1 MLSWLLLL
9 PRILEQRGPPP
20 STLSEE
26 TMPPLSSPILL
37 GVARRVWLGVVIRNV
52 EGRFCR
58 GAAKSS
64 SCASAL
70 VAEALAASHALSMA
84 DQRIVLESDS
94 KVLLDGVNVKDSNR
108 IWMKSGV

>member
-1 MLSWLLLL
+1 M
-9 PRILEQRGPPP
+9 
-20 STLSEE
+20 
-26 TMPPLSSPILL
+26 
-37 GVARRVWLGVVIRNV
+37 RVWLAVVIRNV
-52 EGRFCR
+52 VGRFCG

-94 KVLLDGVNVKDSNR
+94 KVLLDGLMARMVTE
-108 IWMKSGV
+108 SG